1 MDTPR
6 RMICNVCGEPYT
18 VHTTTWREAERKPC
32 PKCRQNQENTPMLE
46 KRVDARHPRA
56 EPTMSRRV
64 ER

>member
-32 PKCRQNQENTPMLE
+32 PKCRQNQENTPMIE
-46 KRVDARHPRA
+46 KCVDAR
-56 EPTMSRRV
+56 
-64 ER
+64 ERYL